1 MGHWRPGLEIA
12 DGKGYILFFQKCQEM
27 KGEVGNKQ
35 KKKCEI
41 WNEKAWGQVCFRC
54 SQSSSLSK
62 KKGQPRNI
70 WGEDLISVGGVL
82 KKWTHSEQPPW
93 RVEVVNLDRTR
104 SGPQAW
110 PLTQGPL
117 PRFLEDKLRTR
128 VFLPAIPPPH
138 MQRTVTPEFIP
149 CWEWANQQEQ
159 TFEGQRMQLL
169 LSGVADSESFQAGKE
184 AERIRAGLNCPGQT
198 SNREN
203 LPSFILSLIF

>member
-1 MGHWRPGLEIA
+1 MSGNEGRSWEQTEKKMWDLEWKSL
-12 DGKGYILFFQKCQEM
+12 G
-27 KGEVGNKQ
+27 
-35 KKKCEI
+35 
-41 WNEKAWGQVCFRC
+41 
-54 SQSSSLSK
+54 SSLFQMFSIFLTK

-110 PLTQGPL
+110 PLTQGTL

-198 SNREN
+198 SNWEN

>member
-62 KKGQPRNI
+62 KK
-70 WGEDLISVGGVL
+70 
-82 KKWTHSEQPPW
+82 EQPPW

-110 PLTQGPL
+110 PLTQGTL

-128 VFLPAIPPPH
+128 VFLPAIPPLH